1 MGLFSSKSKSTTN
14 LTDNSKNIESSIG
27 DLSHD
32 NKLVTGDYYEQGLV
46 GENLNSVL
54 STIETLNKDN
64 IAGQLDLYA
73 ETSQSITDTFKEMVA
88 TVQKTSATAIEET
101 GEAYAES
108 KSELRNFIDAVRPI
122 ALYVAIAG
130 VFYFVFMG
138 SKK

>member
-46 GENLNSVL
+46 GENLDSVL
-54 STIETLNKDN
+54 STVETLNKDN

-88 TVQKTSATAIEET
+88 TVQKTSETAIEET

>member
-54 STIETLNKDN
+54 STVETLNKDN

-88 TVQKTSATAIEET
+88 TVQKTSETAITET